1 MTAETVS
8 KTIQLILAPVVLVT
22 ACAILAG
29 GLLTRYAAIND
40 RLRAIVRERLDLL
53 RAAAATGQRDAFTSE
68 RLEELD
74 AQVPSLLHRHTQAR
88 DALLCVYGAS
98 LIFIGDMFVIALAA
112 ATGSDWLANAVLMV
126 FLAGTALLF
135 AGLLLVLLEVR
146 SSHQAVHYEVRRV
159 TALQHERAV
168 GHEPAG
174 AEPPG
179 TIAN

>member
-1 MTAETVS
+1 
-8 KTIQLILAPVVLVT
+8 VVLVT

-53 RAAAATGQRDAFTSE
+53 RAAAGAGAPQRDAFTSE

-98 LIFIGDMFVIALAA
+98 LIFIGDMFVSALAA
-112 ATGSDWLANAVLMV
+112 ATGSDWLANAVWLG

-159 TALQHERAV
+159 AALGYERALGHER
-168 GHEPAG
+168 AG